1 MEALNN
7 ELLLMF
13 KVQFN
18 QKALLK
24 TYINMNTDFKKVS
37 ETTLK
42 KIISS
47 K

>member
-7 ELLLMF
+7 ELLVL

-37 ETTLK
+37 EATLK